1 MTLTVLGVNHKTAPI
16 ELRERIAIG
25 RDELPEVTRAL
36 AAAPGVAECMIVST
50 CNRVELI
57 AAVDSDADRSR
68 FVPLQPVRP
77 GCVAPRLAYLQHRDQ
92 QAVSHIFR
100 VASSLDSMVVGEP
113 QILGQVKEA
122 FSVARAAG
130 TVGSELEHLMQSAFS
145 AAKRVRTETE
155 IGSSSVSIASVAVE
169 LARKIF
175 GSLNG
180 RTVFLVGAG
189 KMSELAA
196 RHLVQQGAGTIL
208 VTNRTMERAQ
218 RMAEPFN
225 GRVIPFEQLYEHAA
239 EADIVITSTGAP
251 HHIFRPEHGR
261 AFLHARKNRPM
272 FFIDIAVPRDVDP
285 AANEVEGLF
294 VYDIDDLQQVAAA
307 HISERNRSA
316 GDGGGADR
324 APKSSASMGGGA
336 RSMWRLQ
343 SWPSSAR
350 QRSFGRLS
358 CGGLQARL
366 GSLTP
371 EQAAAV
377 EALTRG
383 LVNKFLHPPMQA
395 LKQAARENNAA
406 RVERTVRDVVAS
418 IGFRRSGAG
427 ARSRA
432 GARTERGCGASGNG
446 KSGRP
451 AMNLRIGSRGS
462 QLALWQANHI
472 ANLLRAQGHEVEI
485 EIIKTT
491 GDRLQEVTFAQ
502 VGSKGMFTKEIEE
515 ALAAGVVDLAVHSLK
530 DLPTELP
537 RGVRA
542 GGNTAAGRSARCS
555 CLRPLRPAG

>member
-16 ELRERIAIG
+16 ELRERIAIS
-25 RDELPEVTRAL
+25 RDELPQVTNAL
-36 AAAPGVAECMIVST
+36 AAVPGVTECMIVST

-57 AAVDSDADRSR
+57 AALDSAQTDLSAFLSTQ
-68 FVPLQPVRP
+68 FGLEP
-77 GCVAPRLAYLQHRDQ
+77 AALASHLYQHRDR
-92 QAVSHIFR
+92 QAVRHVFR

-155 IGSSSVSIASVAVE
+155 IGSSSVSIASVAVD

-175 GSLNG
+175 GSLHG

-208 VTNRTMERAQ
+208 VTNRTLERAR

-251 HHIFRPEHGR
+251 HHIFRPEHGQ
-261 AFLHARKNRPM
+261 AFLHRRKNRPM

-285 AANEVEGLF
+285 AANNIEGLF

-307 HISERNRSA
+307 HIAERNRSA
-316 GDGGGADR
+316 GDAESLIAAEVEHFHQRRR
-324 APKSSASMGGGA
+324 AVNVAPAIVA
-336 RSMWRLQ
+336 LQ
-343 SWPSSAR
+343 R
-350 QRSFGRLS
+350 QAEELRQTELRRIH
-358 CGGLQARL
+358 ARL

-371 EQAAAV
+371 EQLAAV
-377 EALTRG
+377 DALTRG

-395 LKQAARENNAA
+395 LKQAARENDPA
-406 RVERTVRDVVAS
+406 RVDALCEAWSLPSVAPGPEPAPDPTPDEPAQTAES
-418 IGFRRSGAG
+418 SAP
-427 ARSRA
+427 
-432 GARTERGCGASGNG
+432 AS
-446 KSGRP
+446 
-451 AMNLRIGSRGS
+451 
-462 QLALWQANHI
+462 
-472 ANLLRAQGHEVEI
+472 V
-485 EIIKTT
+485 
-491 GDRLQEVTFAQ
+491 
-502 VGSKGMFTKEIEE
+502 
-515 ALAAGVVDLAVHSLK
+515 
-530 DLPTELP
+530 
-537 RGVRA
+537 
-542 GGNTAAGRSARCS
+542 AGRR
-555 CLRPLRPAG
+555 